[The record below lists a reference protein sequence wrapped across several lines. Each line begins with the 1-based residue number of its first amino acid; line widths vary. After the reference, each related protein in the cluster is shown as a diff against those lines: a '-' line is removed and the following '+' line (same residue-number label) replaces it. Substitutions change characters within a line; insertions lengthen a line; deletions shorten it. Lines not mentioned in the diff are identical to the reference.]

1 MKIET
6 VQELIDKLQAIE
18 DKSKPIFVYDNSTS
32 QLSDINLIDTDLGDR
47 VDLNIDTETVAETKS
62 ARVLKMIFLEREE
75 IGADT
80 YEFLDRN
87 NIFEHVD
94 YGNTELSAD
103 NFQELINNFDSY
115 DKVKSDGEEITIQQ
129 IKEELGTDISELL
142 LTGKLDFIQIIYE

>member
-1 MKIET
+1 
-6 VQELIDKLQAIE
+6 
-18 DKSKPIFVYDNSTS
+18 
-32 QLSDINLIDTDLGDR
+32 
-47 VDLNIDTETVAETKS
+47 
-62 ARVLKMIFLEREE
+62 MIFLEREE